1 MAMKR
6 TPAPKSPKFFE
17 FLEYADQS
25 HHHQIQFAAQRIRR
39 RAIARVHHGQ
49 RCDRRKPMR
58 SQTNFRLTRWIMIGA
73 LLAAAILSLHSVT
86 GQKRGQGVKIKV
98 ETGQEIDL
106 YDESHA
112 LVIGVSDY
120 NNGWKKL
127 PGVVADVAQVSA
139 VLERQG
145 FNVIKLMNP
154 TRREFDEAIQLFIS
168 QRGLKERNRLVIYF
182 AGHGYT
188 ERLGDDRD
196 LGYIVMRNA
205 PKPEHEQQQFSLC
218 AISIDEI
225 NAYALRIKSKHAL
238 FVFDS
243 CFSGSIFRSDSGNRR
258 PPQIESKSAGPVRQF
273 ITSGTGGQ
281 EVPDD
286 SIFRRYFVR
295 AFEERL
301 GDLDGDGYITG
312 EELGIYLSGR
322 VASDSR
328 DTQTPRYGKIRDA
341 RLNIGDI
348 VFTLKAAPIR
358 PVDPCAKEEGAWNQA
373 RNSRSA
379 TVVRA
384 FLREYPNC
392 LYAANARIL
401 LASLETPAPVE
412 PSPPTLRYAR
422 VGGNKTL
429 PLVTMNFTTAK
440 VDANGLVTKLPGQ
453 TAIGYTEQL
462 PGGVKLEMVE
472 IAGGSF
478 LMGTSNT
485 ERPMFIR
492 EFERYRAKYSAV
504 EWINWTMPQHRVT
517 VGDFYIGKYEV
528 TQGQW
533 KAVMGNPPPRMNE
546 LGNEFRGDD
555 LPVLLVSWDDA
566 KGFIEKLNELTG
578 GDYRLPSEVEWEYA
592 ARAGT
597 RTAYAFGPTISPAV
611 VNYKR
616 EHTYGQAAKGEY
628 RARPVAVGSLG
639 LANAWGLYDM
649 HGNVVEWCE
658 DGWHDSYN
666 GAPTDG
672 RAWVDISG
680 RASFRVYRGG
690 NWNSEAV
697 YCRSAARNG
706 GIPDDRTGNLGV
718 GFRISRTAR

>member
-1 MAMKR
+1 
-6 TPAPKSPKFFE
+6 
-17 FLEYADQS
+17 
-25 HHHQIQFAAQRIRR
+25 
-39 RAIARVHHGQ
+39 
-49 RCDRRKPMR
+49 
-58 SQTNFRLTRWIMIGA
+58 A
-73 LLAAAILSLHSVT
+73 LLAAAILSLYSAT
-86 GQKRGQGVKIKV
+86 GQERGQGVKIKV

-127 PGVVADVAQVSA
+127 PGVIADVAQVGA
-139 VLERQG
+139 VLEQQG
-145 FNVIKLMNP
+145 FNVVKLMNP
-154 TRREFDEAIQLFIS
+154 TRREFDDAIQLFIS

-205 PKPEHEQQQFSLC
+205 AKPEHDQQQFSLS
-218 AISIDEI
+218 AISMDEV

-243 CFSGSIFRSDSGNRR
+243 CFAGSLFRSDSGNRR
-258 PPQIESKSAGPVRQF
+258 PPQIESKSASPVRQF
-273 ITSGTGGQ
+273 ITSGTAGQ

-348 VFTLKAAPIR
+348 VFALKATPVRPIN
-358 PVDPCAKEEGAWNQA
+358 PCAKEEDAWNQA
-373 RNSRSA
+373 RSTRSA
-379 TVVRA
+379 AVVRA

-392 LYAANARIL
+392 QYAANARIL
-401 LASLETPAPVE
+401 LASLEAPASVD
-412 PSPPTLRYAR
+412 PSRPAGDYAR
-422 VGGNKTL
+422 VNGNKTL
-429 PLVTMNFTTAK
+429 PMVTMNFTTAK
-440 VDANGLVTKLPGQ
+440 VDANGRVTKLPGQ
-453 TAIGYTEQL
+453 TAMGYTEQL

-478 LMGTSNT
+478 LMGTSDA
-485 ERPMFIR
+485 EAPVFIR
-492 EFERYRAKYSAV
+492 EIERYLSKDRAV
-504 EWINWTMPQHRVT
+504 GWTNWTRPQRRVT

-528 TQGQW
+528 TQVQW
-533 KAVMGNPPPRMNE
+533 KAVMGNLPPDMDGLE
-546 LGNEFRGDD
+546 NEFMGDD
-555 LPVLLVSWDDA
+555 LPIVEVSWDDA
-566 KGFIEKLNELTG
+566 KRFIDRLNNLTG
-578 GDYRLPSEVEWEYA
+578 GDYRFPSEAEWEYA
-592 ARAGT
+592 ARAGSQE
-597 RTAYAFGPTISPAV
+597 AYSYGPTITPEV
-611 VNYKR
+611 VNYDGNYP
-616 EHTYGQAAKGEY
+616 YGQAAKGKY
-628 RARPVAVGSLG
+628 VKHPAPVGSYPANGVG
-639 LANAWGLYDM
+639 LFEM
-649 HGNVVEWCE
+649 HGNVWEWCE
-658 DGWHDSYN
+658 DDWHSSYN

-672 RAWVDISG
+672 RVWVDTSVRTSG
-680 RASFRVYRGG
+680 RVNRGG
-690 NWNSEAV
+690 SWDYYAV
-697 YCRSAARNG
+697 NCRSESRYVNSPGSRNF
-706 GIPDDRTGNLGV
+706 NLG
-718 GFRISRTAR
+718 FRLSRTAK

>member
-145 FNVIKLMNP
+145 FRVVKLMNP
-154 TRREFDEAIQLFIS
+154 ARAEFDGAIQRFIS
-168 QRGLKERNRLVIYF
+168 QCGLKERNRLVIYF

-188 ERLGDDRD
+188 ERLSDDRD

-205 PKPEHEQQQFSLC
+205 PKPEQDPQQFSLC
-218 AISIDEI
+218 AISMDEI

-243 CFSGSIFRSDSGNRR
+243 CFAGSIFRSESDNRP
-258 PPQIESKSAGPVRQF
+258 PPQIESKTAGPVRQF
-273 ITSGTGGQ
+273 ITSGAAGQ

-295 AFEERL
+295 AFDERL
-301 GDLDGDGYITG
+301 GDLNGDSYITG

-322 VASDSR
+322 VAGDSR

-341 RLNIGDI
+341 KLNIGDF
-348 VFTLKAAPIR
+348 VFAIK
-358 PVDPCAKEEGAWNQA
+358 
-373 RNSRSA
+373 S
-379 TVVRA
+379 
-384 FLREYPNC
+384 
-392 LYAANARIL
+392 
-401 LASLETPAPVE
+401 SLPAPPQPV
-412 PSPPTLRYAR
+412 RYAR
-422 VGGNKTL
+422 VSGNRRL
-429 PLVTMNFTTAK
+429 PLVTMSFTTAK
-440 VDANGLVTKLPGQ
+440 VDARGNVTKQPRQ
-453 TAIGYTEQL
+453 TAQGYVEQL
-462 PGGVKLEMVE
+462 PGGVRLEMVE
-472 IAGGSF
+472 VSGGSF
-478 LMGTSNT
+478 LMGTSAAEAPAVVKEFT
-485 ERPMFIR
+485 RYTLDQR
-492 EFERYRAKYSAV
+492 EAEKFVNS
-504 EWINWTMPQHRVT
+504 WMPQHWV
-517 VGDFYIGKYEV
+517 VVSDFYMGKYEV

-533 KAVMGNPPPRMNE
+533 KAVMGSLPPKMGD
-546 LGNEFRGDD
+546 LGGEFKGDD
-555 LPVLLVSWDDA
+555 LPVVYVSWDEA
-566 KGFIEKLNELTG
+566 KEFIEKLNKLTS
-578 GDYRLPSEVEWEYA
+578 GDYRLPSEAEWEYA
-592 ARAGT
+592 ARAVSQE
-597 RTAYAFGPTISPAV
+597 AFSFGPTITPEV
-611 VNYKR
+611 VNYNGGSP
-616 EHTYGQAAKGEY
+616 YGQAEKGKFEEH
-628 RARPVAVGSLG
+628 PVRVGSYP
-639 LANAWGLYDM
+639 ANAFGLFDM
-649 HGNVVEWCE
+649 HGNVLEWCE
-658 DGWHDSYN
+658 DIWHGSYN
-666 GAPTDG
+666 GAPIDG
-672 RAWVDISG
+672 RAWESVSAKVFV
-680 RASFRVYRGG
+680 RASRGG
-690 NWNSEAV
+690 SWLDGAS
-697 YCRSAARNG
+697 YCRSAHRHPVPRG
-706 GIPDDRTGNLGV
+706 FDYLNLG
-718 GFRISRTAR
+718 FRLVRTAS